1 MSIRLKDKNGGTP
14 TKEEIK
20 IHIIE
25 NLIEKR
31 FSNYTNHELSDSM
44 TNGYFKQ
51 IYDEIIDRVFN

>member
-1 MSIRLKDKNGGTP
+1 MSIRLKDKNGGTL
-14 TKEEIK
+14 TKEEMK

-31 FSNYTNHELSDSM
+31 FNNYTNRELSDSM
-44 TNGYFKQ
+44 ADGYFKQ